1 MTTSDK
7 AALLALADKLETLP
21 KVQTGDPE
29 HPRANEPKH
38 IPPHGSSEH
47 MSDESSARDILE
59 YHLHN
64 GEAGPTRFNMDQHLH
79 HDVGGMPA
87 FALATVGW
95 PSHTTDHQNEE
106 VWRHSDTLRSLA
118 QERLGLDDDTAA
130 ALFDG
135 PNHAGRQRRFI
146 EPTQAAQACRLAA
159 DGASPEDLWPTV
171 DREAIHSLSEL
182 ENKWTYHDEH
192 IREMAEQDRLEAI
205 EASPGR
211 STDPD
216 DDKGPDEAD
225 LAEVQ
230 GFDWSTE
237 TTVAL
242 DAKIHPTADI
252 GRVTRIAKHCEI
264 AAGAIIHDGVD
275 LPTSVKVGER
285 SELGHGT
292 GIGKNTAIGND
303 CAFDACTVGAN
314 VTIGSNVNVELGAVI
329 GDHAVIADNAKIRT
343 RSSIPAYAN
352 VEAFAEIAATD
363 KVEADER
370 NHVADTAEVHESSK
384 LGARTHVRGTSKIEN
399 GVQTIR
405 EVSITDSTVQANTLI
420 GSQVDVE
427 RSKIGPLAVVGNN
440 TTITDSE
447 IRKGGIQPGVR
458 INKSTIEAGYELSR
472 NSSVSRSTIG
482 PELSAHGSPTIEGSN
497 IGRNCRILGGR
508 RRTSI
513 VDSTIGQD
521 AKIGDS
527 RIKRSTIGDRATI
540 ENPTIGTSPRAT
552 RITDSRIG
560 SGTTVGKEAI
570 AITKSGIGPG
580 CKIEGSI
587 SSSSIGKNIR
597 IKRGTVVRSSEIGD
611 DVTIGEQCFIDRG
624 TTLERGVVIQD
635 GARISS
641 KVTIG
646 RDCVIGKG
654 AVIAYGMTVPPNTQ
668 IPAGAAYPGRATT
681 TDDRSGA
688 GVAVRGAGRPAGD
701 TRPQP
706 PTPAEHT
713 RPSGRS

>member
-1 MTTSDK
+1 MPTSGDKHDAMKRWEMTTSDK

-29 HPRANEPKH
+29 HPRANEPEH

-95 PSHTTDHQNEE
+95 PGHTTDHQNEE

-482 PELSAHGSPTIEGSN
+482 PDAVGTRLPDNRGQQHRQKLPHPGRTPKNKHRRQHDRTGREDRGQPDKAVDNRRPRNHREPHDRHEPASHQNHRLQDRFRHDSRKRSHRNNEIRDRTGLQDRGIDLQLQHREGRPDQAGNRSPLLGDRRRRDDRRAVLHRPRDDARER
-497 IGRNCRILGGR
+497 GRHPGR
-508 RRTSI
+508 R
-513 VDSTIGQD
+513 QD
-521 AKIGDS
+521 KQQS
-527 RIKRSTIGDRATI
+527 HDRARLR
-540 ENPTIGTSPRAT
+540 NRQGRRHRLRHDGTPQHP
-552 RITDSRIG
+552 D
-560 SGTTVGKEAI
+560 
-570 AITKSGIGPG
+570 
-580 CKIEGSI
+580 
-587 SSSSIGKNIR
+587 
-597 IKRGTVVRSSEIGD
+597 
-611 DVTIGEQCFIDRG
+611 
-624 TTLERGVVIQD
+624 
-635 GARISS
+635 
-641 KVTIG
+641 
-646 RDCVIGKG
+646 
-654 AVIAYGMTVPPNTQ
+654 
-668 IPAGAAYPGRATT
+668 PGR
-681 TDDRSGA
+681 
-688 GVAVRGAGRPAGD
+688 RGLPRKSHD
-701 TRPQP
+701 HR
-706 PTPAEHT
+706 
-713 RPSGRS
+713 